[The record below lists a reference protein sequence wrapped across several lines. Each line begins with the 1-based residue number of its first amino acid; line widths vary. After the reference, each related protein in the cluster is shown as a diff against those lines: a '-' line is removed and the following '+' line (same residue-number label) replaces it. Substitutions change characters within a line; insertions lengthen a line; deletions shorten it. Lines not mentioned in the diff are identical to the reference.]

1 MNTDQHDASPDD
13 PTEVTIRV
21 AKEFRSRLGDVVR
34 ELVDAGLADIEV
46 HQRFLMISGSIAAA
60 GISTLE
66 KVAAALDL
74 KITVEVSAVS

>member
-34 ELVDAGLADIEV
+34 ELGDAGLADIEV
-46 HQRFLMISGSIAAA
+46 HQRFLMISGSIAPD
-60 GISTLE
+60 GIQDLE
-66 KVAAALDL
+66 KVAG
-74 KITVEVSAVS
+74 VSSVRLARKFRIQ